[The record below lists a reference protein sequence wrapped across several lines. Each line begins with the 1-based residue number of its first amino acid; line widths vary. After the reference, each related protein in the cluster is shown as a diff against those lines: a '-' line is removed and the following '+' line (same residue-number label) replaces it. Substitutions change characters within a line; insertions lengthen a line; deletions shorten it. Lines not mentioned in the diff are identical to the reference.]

1 MRGEAKGCVFHVSK
15 DLVVVR
21 NNQAVTSSLLVAENF
36 GREHKHVLDSIRSFQ
51 ANLSTAEFSAL
62 FKEDTYKASNGK
74 SNPMFYMN
82 RDGFSLLVMGFTGK
96 EALQWKLR
104 YIERFNVMEKALQG
118 QAQAKPITL
127 EEQMAQGLIAA
138 NKLLEEKNRQIEE
151 MKPKALFADAVSS
164 SHSSIL
170 IRDLAQLI
178 KQNGVDIGE
187 KRLFKW
193 LRENGYLI
201 KGGSDKNMPTQ
212 KAMDMKLFEIKEGNY
227 IDGHGANCITRTT
240 KVTGKG
246 QVYFVNKLLDKKD
259 ELAIELPF

>member
-1 MRGEAKGCVFHVSK
+1 MLNE
-15 DLVVVR
+15 LVIVQ
-21 NNQAVTSSLLVAENF
+21 NNQVVTSSKKVAEDFGKRHNDVVEVIRKLLATNF
-36 GREHKHVLDSIRSFQ
+36 SVTKMFH
-51 ANLSTAEFSAL
+51 
-62 FKEDTYKASNGK
+62 EDVFEYRGQMF
-74 SNPMFYMN
+74 PMFYMN

-96 EALQWKLR
+96 EALDWKLK
-104 YIERFNVMEKALQG
+104 YIEQFNAMEKALQE
-118 QAQAKPITL
+118 QAQPKALTP
-127 EEQMAQGLIAA
+127 EEQVIQGLIAA
-138 NKLLEEKNRQIEE
+138 NKLLAEKDKQIEA

-164 SHSSIL
+164 SNSSIL
-170 IRDLAQLI
+170 IRELAKLV

-187 KRLFKW
+187 KRLFMW